1 MRRYPKINR
10 AQIDADHPHRS
21 TAFDDYY
28 FLLLDPIGERQSVFI
43 DGNQLPKR
51 FAELQPN
58 SIFRI
63 GETGFG
69 TGLTFLLGWSSFLT
83 HAPPST
89 RLQWV
94 STEAFPLSHQDL
106 DRALDA
112 LPLSDAFIKIAN
124 QLKEAWPDPVP
135 TCHRRFFADGRII
148 LDLHLNDA
156 ESVFS
161 QLSGSIDTWCLDGF
175 SPDHNPTLWTTGLF
189 RSLAKHS
196 HRATTLSTFTSAR
209 LVRDGL
215 TEAGFSVEKVS
226 GYGGKRDRLNAVFA
240 KNSEQH
246 LWVPPK
252 HAGATNRIAIVGAGL
267 AGAWVAQ
274 AFAQRGIAVILFE
287 KDRPASGA
295 SGNLQGITYAKLSIE
310 ATPNSLIQMQSLAH
324 LRQWFRHFSPD
335 HWQQSG
341 SLLLAQ
347 DDQARSHQDKL
358 LAALPDCYL
367 QMQSVSRSDASDL
380 AGLLLNHGGLFLPDA
395 GWLNPKG
402 CVSELLTNSLI
413 KMKSY
418 QQILHAEHGKDGILL
433 TIQSA
438 KGLKEHQ
445 TFDLVIWTNALEA
458 SRFIAMHLPLK
469 PVRGQITQIS
479 SLPALRMPICGDA
492 YIAPAVN
499 GIMTCG
505 ATYAPNS
512 DDLKPRG
519 DDDLTNLTA
528 ANSLLQHPA
537 WTAKDILGHRVSL
550 RTATPDY
557 APIVGQIADP
567 IDWGSQLDGLK
578 YDASFQPT
586 EALPYLN
593 GQYVLAGLGSR
604 GTLTAPI
611 TAELVVSQILGEVLP
626 VSVAVRDA
634 LAPDRFF
641 RRRLVR
647 GLN

>member
-1 MRRYPKINR
+1 VRRYPNINR
-10 AQIDADHPHRS
+10 AHIDANHPHRS
-21 TAFDDYY
+21 TDFDDYY
-28 FLLLDPIGERQSVFI
+28 FLLLDPIGERQSIFI

-51 FAELQPN
+51 FAELQPTL
-58 SIFRI
+58 SPDRETAWDRSDFYSD
-63 GETGFG
+63 GE
-69 TGLTFLLGWSSFLT
+69 LP
-83 HAPPST
+83 HYAPPST

-112 LPLSDAFIKIAN
+112 LPLTDSFIAIAN
-124 QLKEAWPDPVP
+124 QLREAWPDPVP
-135 TCHRRFFADGRII
+135 TCHRRFFVDGRII
-148 LDLHLNDA
+148 LDLHLNNA
-156 ESVFS
+156 EAVFS
-161 QLSGSIDTWCLDGF
+161 QLSGSIDAWCLDGF
-175 SPDHNPTLWTTGLF
+175 SPDRNPTLWTTALF

-196 HRATTLSTFTSAR
+196 HRTTTLSTFTSAR

-215 TEAGFSVEKVS
+215 TEAGFSVEKVP
-226 GYGGKRDRLNAVFA
+226 GYGGKRDRLNAVFTEDPE
-240 KNSEQH
+240 KNP
-246 LWVPPK
+246 WVPPK
-252 HAGATNRIAIVGAGL
+252 HTGAMSRIAIVGAGL
-267 AGAWVAQ
+267 AGAWVAHG
-274 AFAQRGIAVILFE
+274 FAQRGIAVTLFE

-324 LRQWFRHFSPD
+324 LNQWFRRFAPD

-341 SLLLAQ
+341 ALLLAQ
-347 DDQARSHQDKL
+347 NDQKRSHQDKL
-358 LAALPDCYL
+358 LAALPDSYL
-367 QMQSVSRSDASDL
+367 QMQSVSRSDASGL
-380 AGLLLNHGGLFLPDA
+380 AGLSLNYGGLFLPDA

-402 CVSELLTNSLI
+402 CISELLTNSLI
-413 KMKSY
+413 KVKSY
-418 QQILHAEHGKDGILL
+418 QQILHTEYGQDGTLL
-433 TIQSA
+433 TIQTA
-438 KGLKEHQ
+438 KDLNEHQ

-492 YIAPAVN
+492 YIAPSAN

-512 DDLKPRG
+512 DDLEPRV
-519 DDDLTNLTA
+519 DDDLTNLAA
-528 ANSLLQHPA
+528 ANSLLRYPA
-537 WTAKDILGHRVSL
+537 WTAKDVLGHRVSI

-557 APIVGQIADP
+557 APTVGQIADP
-567 IDWGSQLDGLK
+567 IDWDSRLDGLK

-593 GQYVLAGLGSR
+593 GQYVVAGLGSR

-611 TAELVVSQILGEVLP
+611 TSELVVSQILGEVLP
-626 VSVAVRDA
+626 VSEAVRDA

-641 RRRLVR
+641 KRRLIR

>member
-1 MRRYPKINR
+1 VRRYPKINR
-10 AQIDADHPHRS
+10 AHIDVDHPHRS

-51 FAELQPN
+51 FSELQPN

-69 TGLTFLLGWSSFLT
+69 TGLTFLLGWLSFLT
-83 HAPPST
+83 YAPPST

-112 LPLSDAFIKIAN
+112 LPLNDSFIAIAN
-124 QLKEAWPDPVP
+124 QLREAWPDPVP
-135 TCHRRFFADGRII
+135 TCHRRFFVDGRII
-148 LDLHLNDA
+148 LDLHLNNA
-156 ESVFS
+156 ETVFS
-161 QLSGSIDTWCLDGF
+161 QLSGSIDAWCLDGF
-175 SPDHNPTLWTTGLF
+175 SPDRNPTLWTTELF

-196 HRATTLSTFTSAR
+196 HRTTTLSTFTSAR

-215 TEAGFSVEKVS
+215 IEAGFSVEKVP

-240 KNSEQH
+240 EDPEKNP
-246 LWVPPK
+246 WVPPK
-252 HAGATNRIAIVGAGL
+252 HTGAMNRIAIVGAGL
-267 AGAWVAQ
+267 AGAWVAH
-274 AFAQRGIAVILFE
+274 AFAQRGIAVTLFE

-295 SGNLQGITYAKLSIE
+295 SGNLQAITYAKLSIE

-324 LRQWFRHFSPD
+324 LSQWFRRFAPD

-341 SLLLAQ
+341 VLLLAQ
-347 DDQARSHQDKL
+347 NDRTRSHQGKL
-358 LAALPDCYL
+358 LAGLPDSYL

-380 AGLLLNHGGLFLPDA
+380 AGLSLNYGGLFLPDA

-402 CVSELLTNSLI
+402 CVSELLTNPLI
-413 KMKSY
+413 KVKSY
-418 QQILHAEHGKDGILL
+418 QQILHAEYGKDGTQL

-438 KGLKEHQ
+438 EDLNEYQ
-445 TFDLVIWTNALEA
+445 TFDLVIWTNGLEA

-479 SLPALRMPICGDA
+479 TLPALRMPICGDG
-492 YIAPAVN
+492 YIAPAAN

-512 DDLKPRG
+512 DDLKPHV
-519 DDDLTNLTA
+519 DDDLTNLAA
-528 ANSLLQHPA
+528 ANSLLQHSA
-537 WTAKDILGHRVSL
+537 WTAKDVLGHRVSV

-567 IDWGSQLDGLK
+567 IDWDSRLDGLK
-578 YDASFQPT
+578 HDASFQPT

-593 GQYVLAGLGSR
+593 GQYVLSGLGSR

-611 TAELVVSQILGEVLP
+611 TAELVVSQILGEALP
-626 VSVAVRDA
+626 VSEAVRNA

-641 RRRLVR
+641 RRRLIR

>member
-1 MRRYPKINR
+1 MRQYPKINK
-10 AQIDADHPHRS
+10 AHIDADHPHRS
-21 TAFDDYY
+21 IAFDDYY

-51 FAELQPN
+51 FADLQPN
-58 SIFRI
+58 SIFRV

-69 TGLTFLLGWSSFLT
+69 TGLTFLSGWLSFLT
-83 HAPPST
+83 CAPPST

-112 LPLSDAFIKIAN
+112 LPLSNAFIEIAN
-124 QLKEAWPDPVP
+124 QLREAWPDPVP

-156 ESVFS
+156 ETVFS
-161 QLSGSIDTWCLDGF
+161 QLSGSIDAWCLDGF
-175 SPDHNPTLWTTGLF
+175 SPDRNPTLWTTGLF
-189 RSLAKHS
+189 RALAKHS
-196 HRATTLSTFTSAR
+196 HQTTTLSTFTSAR
-209 LVRDGL
+209 LVHDGL
-215 TEAGFSVEKVS
+215 TEAGFSVEKIP

-240 KNSEQH
+240 EDPEQNP
-246 LWVPPK
+246 WAPPK
-252 HAGATNRIAIVGAGL
+252 HAGAMSRIAIVGAGL
-267 AGAWVAQ
+267 AGAWVAHG
-274 AFAQRGIAVILFE
+274 FAQRGIAVTLFE
-287 KDRPASGA
+287 KDLPASGA

-310 ATPNSLIQMQSLAH
+310 ATPNSSIQMQSLAH
-324 LRQWFRHFSPD
+324 LNQWFRRFTSN

-341 SLLLAQ
+341 ALLLAQ
-347 DDQARSHQDKL
+347 NDQKRSHQDKL
-358 LAALPDCYL
+358 LAALPDSYL
-367 QMQSVSRSDASDL
+367 QMQSVSRSDASGL
-380 AGLLLNHGGLFLPDA
+380 AGLSLNYGGLFLPDA

-402 CVSELLTNSLI
+402 CISELLTNSLI
-413 KMKSY
+413 EVKSY
-418 QQILHAEHGKDGILL
+418 QQILHTEYGQDGTLL
-433 TIQSA
+433 TIQTA
-438 KGLKEHQ
+438 KDLNEHQ

-492 YIAPAVN
+492 YIAPSAN

-512 DDLKPRG
+512 DDLEPRV
-519 DDDLTNLTA
+519 DDDLTNLAA
-528 ANSLLQHPA
+528 ANSLLRYPA
-537 WTAKDILGHRVSL
+537 WTAKDVLGHRVSI

-557 APIVGQIADP
+557 APTVGQIADP
-567 IDWGSQLDGLK
+567 IDWDSRLDGLK

-593 GQYVLAGLGSR
+593 GQYVVAGLGSR

-611 TAELVVSQILGEVLP
+611 TSELVVSQILGEVLP
-626 VSVAVRDA
+626 VSEAVRDA

-641 RRRLVR
+641 KRRLIR